1 MTKPLPHMPP
11 VQYIQTNGVRL
22 AYYEAGP
29 RQGTPVIFCHGWPEL
44 AFSWRH
50 QLKAMGEAGRWAVAP
65 DQRGYGLSD
74 SPAAIED
81 FDMQHLT
88 DDLIGLLD
96 HLGAEKAIWC
106 GHDWGGLIA
115 WQMPLRHPDRTAGV
129 IGLNTPYIPRL
140 SRDPVELYREKLGE
154 DMYLVFF
161 QQPGAAEAIFEAD
174 LDKTFRFTLRKPG
187 LPSPQEASLPS
198 YLALAHFDPNTD
210 DRQFL
215 SPEELAVYVQMFERS
230 GFRGG
235 INWYRNFTKNWRDSA
250 DLPGRIDLPS
260 LMIMAEQD
268 AVLPPSMADNMGKY
282 CSDLEKS
289 LVLGSGHWTQQ
300 ERPAEVN
307 EILLDWLG
315 RRFGPIT

>member
-1 MTKPLPHMPP
+1 MTAPLRNMPP
-11 VQYIQTNGVRL
+11 VQYLQTNGVRL

-29 RQGTPVIFCHGWPEL
+29 KHGVPVIFCHGWPEL

-50 QLKAMGEAGRWAVAP
+50 QLKALGDAGRWAVAP

-74 SPAAIED
+74 SPAKVEA

-129 IGLNTPYIPRL
+129 IGVNTPFIPRL

-161 QQPGAAEAIFEAD
+161 QKPDEAEAIFEAD
-174 LDKTFRFTLRKPG
+174 LDKTFRFNLRKPG
-187 LPSPQEASLPS
+187 PASPQEAGLPS
-198 YLALAHFDPNTD
+198 YLALAQFNPATD
-210 DRQFL
+210 ERQFL
-215 SPEELAVYVQMFERS
+215 SPEDLAVYVQMFGRS

-235 INWYRNFTKNWRDSA
+235 INWYRNFSRNWRDSA
-250 DLPGRIDLPS
+250 HLVDRIDLPS

-268 AVLPPSMADNMGKY
+268 AVLPPSMADNMSKY
-282 CSDLEKS
+282 CSDLEKT

-300 ERPAEVN
+300 EKPDEVN
-307 EILLDWLG
+307 DILLDWLG
-315 RRFGPIT
+315 RRF

>member
-1 MTKPLPHMPP
+1 MPNPLPHMPP
-11 VQYIQTNGVRL
+11 VQYVHTNGVRL
-22 AYYEAGP
+22 AFYESGP
-29 RQGTPVIFCHGWPEL
+29 RKGIPVIFCHGWPEL
-44 AFSWRH
+44 AFSWRY
-50 QLKAMGEAGRWAVAP
+50 QLRGLSDAGRWAIAP

-74 SPAAIED
+74 SPAAVES

-96 HLGAEKAIWC
+96 HLGADKAIWC

-115 WQMPLRHPDRTAGV
+115 WQMPLRHPGRTAGV

-161 QQPGAAEAIFEAD
+161 QKPDAPEAIFEAD
-174 LDKTFRFTLRKPG
+174 LEKTFRFNLRKPG
-187 LPSPQEASLPS
+187 PPSPSEANLPS
-198 YLALAHFDPNTD
+198 YQALAHFDPATD

-215 SPEELAVYVQMFERS
+215 NAEDLGAYVEMFKRS

-235 INWYRNFTKNWRDSA
+235 INWYRNFSRNWRDSA
-250 DLPGRIDLPS
+250 GLPNQVDVPS
-260 LMIMAEQD
+260 LMIMAELD
-268 AVLPPSMADNMGKY
+268 GVLPPSMADNMGKY

-300 ERPAEVN
+300 EKPDEVN
-307 EILLDWLG
+307 AILLDWLN
-315 RRFGPIT
+315 RRFA

>member
-11 VQYIQTNGVRL
+11 VQYLHTNGVRL

-29 RQGTPVIFCHGWPEL
+29 RQGIPVIFCHGWPEL

-50 QLKAMGEAGRWAVAP
+50 QLKALGEAGRWAVAP

-161 QQPGAAEAIFEAD
+161 QKPDAAEAIFEGD

-187 LPSPQEASLPS
+187 PPGAQEASLPS
-198 YLALAHFDPNTD
+198 YLALAHFDPATD

-215 SPEELAVYVQMFERS
+215 SPKELAVYVQMFERS

-235 INWYRNFTKNWRDSA
+235 INWYRNFTRNWRDSA

-300 ERPAEVN
+300 ERPDAVN

-315 RRFGPIT
+315 RRFG